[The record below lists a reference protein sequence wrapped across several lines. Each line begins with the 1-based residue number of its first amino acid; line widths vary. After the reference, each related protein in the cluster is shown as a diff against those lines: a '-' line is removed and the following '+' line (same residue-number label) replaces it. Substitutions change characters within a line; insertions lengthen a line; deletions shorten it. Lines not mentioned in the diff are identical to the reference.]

1 MSRLDDPTPTPIT
14 LRNLPRWIKRT
25 VRSDRRRYR
34 RARSG
39 TSVRRLAGTVVPN
52 LREPIFVIGAD
63 RSGTTFLGNSLST
76 LQEVSYHHEP
86 VVIKAAARYVYEG
99 RWGYRRAAFFFR
111 STYAWLM
118 RIHLDGD
125 VRFAEKSPSNSFI
138 VPFLA
143 RAFPDA
149 RFVHIVRD
157 GRDAALSLVR
167 QPWLLASSRG
177 SGRREPG
184 GYRYGPDARYWVEP
198 ERRPEFEATTDLH
211 RCIWSWRRHTE
222 AALAGC
228 AELPAARYH
237 ELRYESLVT
246 SPVAE
251 GEALLDFLAI
261 DRPASRA
268 AFDEALGRADP
279 GGVGRWGRELG
290 PDDLATIEAEARPL
304 LRRLGYE

>member
-1 MSRLDDPTPTPIT
+1 MS
-14 LRNLPRWIKRT
+14 
-25 VRSDRRRYR
+25 V
-34 RARSG
+34 G
-39 TSVRRLAGTVVPN
+39 RLAGTVVPN

-63 RSGTTFLGNSLST
+63 RSGTTFLGNSLSS
-76 LQEVSYHHEP
+76 LREVSYHHEP
-86 VVIKAAARYVYEG
+86 VAIKAAARYVYED
-99 RWGYRRAAFFFR
+99 RWGFRRAAFFFR

-125 VRFAEKSPSNSFI
+125 LRFAEKSPSNSFI

-149 RFVHIVRD
+149 SFVHIVRD
-157 GRDAALSLVR
+157 GRDAALSLAR
-167 QPWLLASSRG
+167 QPWLVAASRA

-198 ERRPEFEATTDLH
+198 ERRAEFEATTDLH

-222 AALAGC
+222 AALTGAAG
-228 AELPAARYH
+228 LPAARYH

-246 SPVAE
+246 SPVSE
-251 GEALLDFLAI
+251 GDAVLDFLGI

-268 AFDEALGRADP
+268 AFLGALDRADP
-279 GGVGRWGRELG
+279 VGVGRWSQELG
-290 PDDLATIEAEARPL
+290 PDDLATIESEAGPL